1 MEDKTILAV
10 AVAVLLVVISNKL
23 KSFLVG
29 KPKLNLPPG
38 PWTLPVIG
46 SLHHL
51 GTNPLIYRTF
61 RRLAEKHGPLM
72 LFHFGE
78 IPMLVVSSPEAAQA
92 VMKTHDIS
100 FADRFANPTVATL
113 TYDNTD
119 LVFAPYGERWRQ
131 LRKICVLEMLSVARV
146 QSFQS
151 IREEEVARFVRSVT
165 DSASS
170 GTAMDVT
177 KGISKFI
184 NDTFVRECVGSR
196 CQHQDEYLHAFHQ
209 AVHLTSGLSLADLFP
224 SSKVMQLL
232 GTAPR
237 TALVCRERIQRIL
250 EQVIQE
256 KTEAMDRGDKS
267 ILGVLLRLQKDGD
280 TPIPLTNN
288 TIVSL
293 MFDLFGAGSDTSS
306 ITLNWCMTE
315 LVRHPAVMA
324 KVQAEIRLTVCYMN
338 QNHHG
343 KNNHGR
349 LAVKV

>member
-10 AVAVLLVVISNKL
+10 AVAVLLVVISKKL

-92 VMKTHDIS
+92 VMKTHDTS
-100 FADRFANPTVATL
+100 FADRFANPTLATL
-113 TYDNTD
+113 TYDKMD
-119 LVFAPYGERWRQ
+119 MVFAPYGERWRQ
-131 LRKICVLEMLSVARV
+131 LRKICVLEMLSAARV
-146 QSFQS
+146 QSFRS
-151 IREEEVARFVRSVT
+151 IREEEVARFLRSVT

-209 AVHLTSGLSLADLFP
+209 AVQLTSGLSLSDLFP
-224 SSKVMQLL
+224 SSNVMQML

-237 TALVCRERIQRIL
+237 TVLACRERIQRIL
-250 EQVIQE
+250 EQIIQE
-256 KTEAMDRGDKS
+256 KTEAMDGGDKS

-280 TPIPLTNN
+280 TPIPLTND

-315 LVRHPAVMA
+315 LVRYPAVMA
-324 KVQAEIRLTVCYMN
+324 KVQAEWSYWSHYL
-338 QNHHG
+338 
-343 KNNHGR
+343 
-349 LAVKV
+349 